1 MLDGK
6 VCVVT
11 GSGGGIGRATAV
23 EMARQGARVVVSDI
37 NDDNG
42 RETVGLVEEAGGEA
56 HYLSCDVRDPAQ
68 VEALIAG
75 AVERFGGLDV
85 LHNNAGVHETDF
97 TTDTSVDTM
106 SDEVWQRVY
115 EINLRGVWLTTKHA
129 APHLRRANTGAIVN
143 ASSTGGLTGYP
154 MSPAYCAT
162 KGAVIQLTKA
172 TAIDLAPD
180 GVRANCYCPG
190 AIDTPMTAK
199 YFEAA
204 DDPEAIK
211 AALAGSHLV
220 PRLGT
225 SEEVARL
232 VCFLASDDASF
243 INGAAITID
252 GGSLAW
258 RGTNG

>member
-1 MLDGK
+1 
-6 VCVVT
+6 
-11 GSGGGIGRATAV
+11 
-23 EMARQGARVVVSDI
+23 
-37 NDDNG
+37 
-42 RETVGLVEEAGGEA
+42 
-56 HYLSCDVRDPAQ
+56 
-68 VEALIAG
+68 
-75 AVERFGGLDV
+75 
-85 LHNNAGVHETDF
+85 
-97 TTDTSVDTM
+97 M

-129 APHLRRANTGAIVN
+129 APHLRRAKTGAIVN

-232 VCFLASDDASF
+232 VCFLASDEASF